1 MRGFPKIWRAS
12 HFPNSARYS
21 GKLYKRKKN
30 NKKMQ
35 KSLVIFPERTIISFA
50 KYRKNIMFLQGA
62 LAQLGA
68 RNIRIVEARGSNPLY
83 SILKM
88 PKRPHLRFPP
98 LIWSFLYAVFLFLL
112 SCCFSKF
119 LRHQLFIRRPLCK
132 LSRLL

>member
-35 KSLVIFPERTIISFA
+35 KSLVIFPERAIISFA

-68 RNIRIVEARGSNPLY
+68 RNIRIVEARGSNPLC
-83 SILKM
+83 SRKTRSFEFSGITSEKLGASCFILWKNDIGAGI
-88 PKRPHLRFPP
+88 RCG
-98 LIWSFLYAVFLFLL
+98 FLN
-112 SCCFSKF
+112 
-119 LRHQLFIRRPLCK
+119 
-132 LSRLL
+132 

>member
-21 GKLYKRKKN
+21 GKLYKKKKN

-35 KSLVIFPERTIISFA
+35 KSLVIFPERAIISFA

-68 RNIRIVEARGSNPLY
+68 RNIRIVEARGSNPLC
-83 SILKM
+83 SILTGIYECICLLYVTKNF
-88 PKRPHLRFPP
+88 KHLEY
-98 LIWSFLYAVFLFLL
+98 LT
-112 SCCFSKF
+112 
-119 LRHQLFIRRPLCK
+119 K
-132 LSRLL
+132 LNSTQQNARSAHFAGL